1 MSEFPNSHTK
11 IVDVGAVDTFRPK
24 GQITRR
30 LTNDK
35 FVGPITAS
43 AEGAS
48 GEIADKTNNILPVTP
63 VSVTPV

>member
-1 MSEFPNSHTK
+1 M
-11 IVDVGAVDTFRPK
+11 DTFRPK
-24 GQITRR
+24 GQMARR

-35 FVGPITAS
+35 FVGPIL

-48 GEIADKTNNILPVTP
+48 GEIADKTNPILPITP